1 MKPTTVNL
9 FLMQRRKTQKEIAEH
24 LNLDKSTV
32 SLLLS
37 GKLRLDRRLDE
48 IAQYLG
54 ITRRRLD
61 QLIASNGGT
70 NGAAA

>member
-9 FLMQRRKTQKEIAEH
+9 FLMQRRRTQKEIAEY

>member
-70 NGAAA
+70 KGAAA

>member
-9 FLMQRRKTQKEIAEH
+9 FLMQRRRTQKEIAEY

-70 NGAAA
+70 KGAAA

>member
-9 FLMQRRKTQKEIAEH
+9 FLMQRRRTQKEIAEY

-37 GKLRLDRRLDE
+37 GKLRLDRRLDQ